1 MPFWSTRGE
10 IQAPSAAQRA
20 RWTSTY
26 RLSSA
31 TRQQRILR
39 AVQRLDDPGIT
50 TLGRTQES
58 ELTVIIECTSA
69 VDEVRSR
76 QLVMAVDPLAVRT
89 ETTRAGG
96 NAHPRSAG

>member
-1 MPFWSTRGE
+1 MPLWSSRGE
-10 IQAPSAAQRA
+10 SRIPSAQQRA
-20 RWTSTY
+20 AWTSTY

-39 AVQRLDDPGIT
+39 AVRRLDDPAIK
-50 TLGRTQES
+50 TLGSTQEP
-58 ELTVIIECTSA
+58 ELNVVIECTSA

-89 ETTRAGG
+89 ATTRAGG

>member
-1 MPFWSTRGE
+1 M
-10 IQAPSAAQRA
+10 PSAAQRA
-20 RWTSTY
+20 RWISTY

-50 TLGRTQES
+50 TLGGPHDA
-58 ELTVIIECTSA
+58 ELTVVIECTSA
-69 VDEVRSR
+69 VDEVKSR

-96 NAHPRSAG
+96 NAHRAS

>member
-1 MPFWSTRGE
+1 MPSD
-10 IQAPSAAQRA
+10 PHRA

-50 TLGRTQES
+50 TLGIPDQS
-58 ELTVIIECTSA
+58 ELAVIIECTSA